1 MDLLSTIC
9 ILVAGA
15 LWGLMGVF
23 VRYLTDLGLTTVQ
36 VTAVRIITAAV
47 FFLVFLLVT
56 DRGKLKIKLKDIWVF
71 FGMGVGSVMLMSLC
85 YFSTMQAASLSAAAI
100 LLYTSPIF
108 VMLMSILFL
117 GEKFTVQKLMA
128 LICAFAGCVCVT
140 GIGNE
145 MSVSGSGVIT
155 GLLSGFS
162 YALYSIFGTVALKKY
177 HSYTVSS
184 YAFFFAAAG
193 ELVICNIPDL
203 YQRASSSVMPGRM
216 LAVILLMA
224 LLTAFAPYLLY
235 TYGLKG
241 VETSKAAIMATI
253 EPMVATILGI
263 VVFHERMELL
273 SAVGIGLIMLAILVL
288 NNFGRPAV
296 MEGSNEADFSNR

>member
-71 FGMGVGSVMLMSLC
+71 FGMGVGS
-85 YFSTMQAASLSAAAI
+85 
-100 LLYTSPIF
+100 